1 MNEQALEYIRNI
13 RLIDDSFFEVF
24 FKGDPK
30 YIEVVIHEIFKQ
42 LGHPLVKIQEVSVQE
57 DLNALDKR
65 TVRLDALA
73 TDEEGNLIN
82 IEVQRSVSPI
92 LTKRARYHSA
102 FLDTN
107 SLERSAG
114 FDALAETYVIFITEK
129 DYRGKG
135 LPAYQVERL
144 YLEDKTPFG
153 DGTHIIFVNGE
164 YRGDDAIGNL
174 MNDFFCT
181 GADQMKNEVLADR
194 MTFFKETAEG
204 QRELSG
210 IELTIDARGRAEG
223 RIEGRAEGRA
233 EGLFEGEVKGKTEMA
248 TKLIQLGQMSLEM
261 IAEVSGLPVEE
272 LRKIQASA
280 FNPA

>member
-1 MNEQALEYIRNI
+1 M
-13 RLIDDSFFEVF
+13 
-24 FKGDPK
+24 
-30 YIEVVIHEIFKQ
+30 
-42 LGHPLVKIQEVSVQE
+42 
-57 DLNALDKR
+57 
-65 TVRLDALA
+65 
-73 TDEEGNLIN
+73 
-82 IEVQRSVSPI
+82 
-92 LTKRARYHSA
+92 TKRARYHSA
-102 FLDTN
+102 LLDTN
-107 SLERSAG
+107 SLERSSG

-181 GADQMKNEVLADR
+181 GADQMKNEVLASR
-194 MTFFKETAEG
+194 MNFFKETAEG

-210 IELTIDARGRAEG
+210 IELVIDARGRAEG
-223 RIEGRAEGRA
+223 RAE
-233 EGLFEGEVKGKTEMA
+233 GKTEGKTEVA
-248 TKLIQLGQMSLEM
+248 AKLIQLGQMSLEM
-261 IAEVSGLPVEE
+261 IAEVSGLSIEE
-272 LRKIQASA
+272 LRKIQRG